1 MNAGWQGGE
10 GDRIGL
16 CCPLI
21 AELEKKKTENKTQDA
36 FFLDEVQ

>member
-1 MNAGWQGGE
+1 MKAGWQGGE
-10 GDRIGL
+10 WDRVGL

-21 AELEKKKTENKTQDA
+21 AALEKKTESKTQDA